1 MLLGYFI
8 STTGTKTGKLKEAY
22 IMATLAEIRAKL
34 REQED
39 RKGGGSNQQSG
50 GDNAIYPHWNMAEGT
65 EAVLRFLPDAD
76 SDNVFFWKERLMIK
90 LPFAGIKGQTDSRPV
105 TVNVPCMEMY
115 GETCPVLS
123 EVRGWFKD
131 PALEDQG
138 RKYWKKRSYI
148 FQGFV
153 ADDPLNEDSK
163 PENPIRR
170 FIIGPQIFQIIK
182 GALMDPEMEEL
193 PTDYVRGV
201 DFRIKK
207 TSKGGYADYST
218 SQWSRRERALTDEEK
233 AAIDTHGLHN
243 LDDFLPKKPG
253 EVEVKVIQ
261 EMFEASVDGEAYD
274 PNRWGQYFR
283 APGMS
288 APTGDPNS
296 SKPAAPIAET
306 KTAPMTPKEEDAN
319 AGVTR
324 DESGTPSAPEA
335 STATTE
341 DKPSSERAQDI
352 LKMIRDRQS

>member
-1 MLLGYFI
+1 
-8 STTGTKTGKLKEAY
+8 
-22 IMATLAEIRAKL
+22 MATLAEIRAKL

-39 RKGGGSNQQSG
+39 RKGGGNNSG
-50 GDNAIYPHWNMAEGT
+50 GDNAIYPHWNMSEGS
-65 EAVLRFLPDAD
+65 EAVLRFLPDKD
-76 SDNVFFWKERLMIK
+76 PENVFFWKERLMIK

-115 GETCPVLS
+115 GETCNILN

-131 PALEDQG
+131 KSLEDQG

-153 ADDPLNEDSK
+153 TDNPIKDDETPS
-163 PENPIRR
+163 NPIRR

-182 GALMDPEMEEL
+182 GALMDPEMEDL
-193 PTDYVRGV
+193 PTDYARGV

-233 AAIDTHGLHN
+233 SAVETNGLYN
-243 LDDFLPKKPG
+243 LNDFLPKKPSD
-253 EVEVKVIQ
+253 VEVKVMQ

-274 PNRWGQYFR
+274 PDRFGQYFR

-288 APTGDPNS
+288 APTGDPN
-296 SKPAAPIAET
+296 KAA
-306 KTAPMTPKEEDAN
+306 
-319 AGVTR
+319 
-324 DESGTPSAPEA
+324 TPSASKTVEETKVETPAAQPATQEPVA
-335 STATTE
+335 QPTTTSTETD